1 MPIQLTTAI
10 AVWLFFTIL
19 LTWKLFERFVYV
31 YGTGEAT
38 MDLRIPSWPFV
49 FLIWAGV
56 AVSIIGILARM
67 VRIAVYGE
75 GLDHFEDAEAV
86 ETAEAANGD

>member
-1 MPIQLTTAI
+1 VL
-10 AVWLFFTIL
+10 LFFTCL
-19 LTWKLFERFVYV
+19 LTWKLFQRFIYV
-31 YGTGEAT
+31 YGNGEAT

-67 VRIAVYGE
+67 VRIAAYGE
-75 GLDHFEDAEAV
+75 GLDHFEDTEAV
-86 ETAEAANGD
+86 ETGEAGAGD